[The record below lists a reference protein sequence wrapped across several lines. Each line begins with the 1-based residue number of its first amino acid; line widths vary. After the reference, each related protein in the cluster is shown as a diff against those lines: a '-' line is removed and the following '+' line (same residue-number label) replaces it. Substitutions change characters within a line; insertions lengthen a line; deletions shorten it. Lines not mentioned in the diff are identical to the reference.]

1 MGDFQF
7 CSCTHQLQ
15 KPGKQSDIGA
25 GKGINGL
32 PVITHRHYFGLRDL
46 WQALGQVEPLASN
59 ILEFID
65 DNILVG
71 QREILT
77 LDLMEIEVGVVDH
90 IGKVDLVIPFQNRL
104 VIVVHLLC
112 NVQK

>member
-1 MGDFQF
+1 MLGRNQLLADLSGILLNKSTRDVDKLLRIAVGMGDFQF

-46 WQALGQVEPLASN
+46 
-59 ILEFID
+59 
-65 DNILVG
+65 
-71 QREILT
+71 
-77 LDLMEIEVGVVDH
+77 
-90 IGKVDLVIPFQNRL
+90 
-104 VIVVHLLC
+104 
-112 NVQK
+112 